1 MKKIML
7 LFATMV
13 FVAFTAY
20 GQTSTSNQKAQV
32 KNTDVKTQDV
42 KAQETAQNPNAPEI
56 TFEKTVHDYGTIPYN
71 GDGKCQFKF
80 TNTGKEPLIL
90 SRPKSSCG
98 CTVPTWPKQPI
109 LPGKSESIKVTY
121 TTNRVGPFNKTVT
134 IYSNASN
141 NPIKLQIKGKVVK
154 APAEVMPEKE
164 TNTGATPINN

>member
-1 MKKIML
+1 MKKTLMIMA
-7 LFATMV
+7 LFM
-13 FVAFTAY
+13 FVAFQLTA
-20 GQTSTSNQKAQV
+20 QTSGAKV
-32 KNTDVKTQDV
+32 D
-42 KAQETAQNPNAPEI
+42 NPNAPVI
-56 TFEKTVHDYGTIPYN
+56 DFEKVVHDYGTILQN
-71 GDGKCQFKF
+71 SDGGCEFKF
-80 TNTGKEPLIL
+80 TNNGKEPLIL

-154 APAEVMPEKE
+154 APTEVMPEKE